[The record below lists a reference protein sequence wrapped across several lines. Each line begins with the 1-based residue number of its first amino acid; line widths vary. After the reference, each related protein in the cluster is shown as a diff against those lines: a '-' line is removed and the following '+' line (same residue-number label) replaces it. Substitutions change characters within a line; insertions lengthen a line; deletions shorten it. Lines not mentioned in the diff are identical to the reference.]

1 MAEKDLTFA
10 QLCLLI
16 TLMGEAREVP
26 HAHLTNV
33 RKIKLDTK
41 YRRDLE
47 ERKLI
52 TARKA
57 GRGLS
62 VELTEQGWAVARAQ
76 FGSPTPERGG
86 AGGAALY
93 TMLASIGR
101 YFDRS
106 DLAPA
111 EFFLPLDV
119 DGAATELAV
128 ADGAAADRDVV
139 ATGRGGAA
147 GLDAAAAGAD
157 LAVLIRD
164 AYTEIALRPGEM
176 VSLAALRPRLAGAA
190 RPDVDA
196 ALVALSSAPD
206 VRIIPESNQKTLS
219 PAQREAAVS
228 IGNQDR
234 HLIAIGV

>member
-52 TARKA
+52 TVRKA
-57 GRGLS
+57 DKGNGIHL
-62 VELTEQGWAVARAQ
+62 ELTEKGWGVARAQ
-76 FGSPTPERGG
+76 LGAPTPEKGG

-93 TMLASIGR
+93 TMLASIQR
-101 YFDRS
+101 FFDRS
-106 DLAPA
+106 DAVPA
-111 EFFLPLDV
+111 EFFLPLEPA
-119 DGAATELAV
+119 GP
-128 ADGAAADRDVV
+128 
-139 ATGRGGAA
+139 AA
-147 GLDAAAAGAD
+147 GPDI
-157 LAVLIRD
+157 AVRIRD
-164 AYTEIALRPGEM
+164 AYTGIAMTPGEM
-176 VSLAALRPRLAGAA
+176 VSLAALRSRLAGAA

-219 PAQREAAVS
+219 PAQREAAVA